1 MLVGSR
7 LGMEL
12 VATGLAGDFRCP
24 MLHGIHMLRR
34 CALEA
39 KGSGARFAF
48 VARSP
53 VPTGVHMLV
62 ASTLGAKGGRAN
74 LAFRPVAIVGHMLVA
89 VNFI

>member
-1 MLVGSR
+1 M
-7 LGMEL
+7 
-12 VATGLAGDFRCP
+12 
-24 MLHGIHMLRR
+24 
-34 CALEA
+34 EA

-53 VPTGVHMLV
+53 MPTGVHMLV